1 MTLSVATARS
11 ARTRP
16 MEVVAGMFVL
26 TPYFDVC
33 SEVDRPDAGEGHRGV
48 VPRWVPLAN
57 SSLGWLMETLPGLG
71 FKVCIQSE
79 VVGQH
84 FEERFRQSLTP
95 LRFEEALPEF
105 GDRLERPSLRFYSYN
120 SGELGIPPM
129 LVSCGKHPS
138 APIGRRAIEGTTRA
152 QVRTQLTRWR
162 LGAEADLASGPVCG
176 RH

>member
-48 VPRWVPLAN
+48 VPRWVPLADD
-57 SSLGWLMETLPGLG
+57 SLGWLMKTLPRYG

-84 FEERFRQSLTP
+84 FEELFKQSLTP
-95 LRFEEALPEF
+95 LPFEEALPEF
-105 GDRLERPSLRFYSYN
+105 DDRLEWPSLRFFLYH

-129 LVSCGKHPS
+129 LVSCGMHPS
-138 APIGRRAIEGTTRA
+138 APIGRLAIEATTRA

-162 LGAEADLASGPVCG
+162 LGAEADLASRPVCG
-176 RH
+176 RC

>member
-11 ARTRP
+11 VGTRP
-16 MEVVAGMFVL
+16 MEVVNGMIVL
-26 TPYFDVC
+26 TVYFDVC

-84 FEERFRQSLTP
+84 FEELFKQSLTP
-95 LRFEEALPEF
+95 LRFEEALPGF
-105 GDRLERPSLRFYSYN
+105 GDRLEWPSLRFFLYH

-129 LVSCGKHPS
+129 LVSCGMHPS
-138 APIGRRAIEGTTRA
+138 APIGRLAIEATTRA